1 MTSSPWPRWRRQ
13 TLNVARFEIRRIL
26 AGRRWLAV
34 FLLAW
39 SLPALL
45 LLQVSLAAAFSDDGP
60 ASAPEMGQVF
70 AGIFQSY
77 VLRLAVFFGCVVA
90 FTHLVRGDVLEK
102 TLHYYF
108 LSPVRREI
116 VMAGKYLAG
125 LVQVSVLFVPAT
137 IVSYVL
143 MHVPTGSRALEAH
156 FAGGAGIPH
165 ALTYAGI
172 TLLACVGYGAVF
184 LLMGTLFRNP
194 LLPAVAVFAW
204 EGINLFLPPV
214 LQKISVIHYLQSL
227 SPVPLP
233 FGPLAV
239 ITEPTSPWIS
249 VPGMLLTTAAVL
261 ALAAFRLQRAE
272 ISYAV
277 D

>member
-1 MTSSPWPRWRRQ
+1 MTASSWPRWGRQ
-13 TLNVARFEIRRIL
+13 TLNVARFELRRIL

-45 LLQVSLAAAFSDDGP
+45 LLQVSLIALFSDEGP
-60 ASAPEMGQVF
+60 ALAPETGQVF

-77 VLRLAVFFGCVVA
+77 ILRLAVFFGCVIA

-108 LSPVRREI
+108 LAPVRREI

-125 LVQVSVLFVPAT
+125 LVQVGVLFVPAT
-137 IVSYVL
+137 VAGYVL
-143 MHVPTGSRALEAH
+143 IYVPTGSRALEAH
-156 FAGGAGIPH
+156 FAGGTGVAD
-165 ALTYAGI
+165 ALAYAGI
-172 TLLACVGYGAVF
+172 TLLGCVGYGAVF

-204 EGINLFLPPV
+204 EGLNLFLPPV
-214 LQKISVIHYLQSL
+214 LQRISVIHYLQSL

-239 ITEPTSPWIS
+239 ITEPTSPWVS
-249 VPGMLLTTAAVL
+249 VPGMLLITAAVL
-261 ALAAFRLQRAE
+261 VVAAHRLKRAE
-272 ISYAV
+272 VSYAT